1 MKDRASELRL
11 TETNSADDSAG
22 RTWGLEGNLFWHVVA
37 GVFIS
42 VLTLLLCFSALR
54 WSFGSSALL
63 AAVPLT
69 LSLTYVF
76 GFRQGKP
83 CGYDRLSR
91 VHGRGWNPVMCLA
104 LPCWIADQ
112 RPPCSVLTTS
122 QT

>member
-1 MKDRASELRL
+1 MKTPSSELRL

-37 GVFIS
+37 GVFIA
-42 VLTLLLCFSALR
+42 VLTLLLCFSAMR
-54 WSFGSSALL
+54 WSFKASAAL

-83 CGYDRLSR
+83 PGYDRDLLDGWL
-91 VHGRGWNPVMCLA
+91 HGSGFSPDPYMQ
-104 LPCWIADQ
+104 PEH
-112 RPPCSVLTTS
+112 PFSVNDS
-122 QT
+122 I

>member
-42 VLTLLLCFSALR
+42 VLTLLLCFSALH

-83 CGYDRLSR
+83 RGYDRDLLD
-91 VHGRGWNPVMCLA
+91 GWLNGTGIVPD
-104 LPCWIADQ
+104 PQ
-112 RPPCSVLTTS
+112 RQPEHPLHHDGTL
-122 QT
+122 